1 MLILWFFFPI
11 LSRII
16 SITGENTSNTQLHI
30 FVLFREIS
38 RGTERINYRTRL
50 EINSVSIQPAG
61 NQWLMEAI

>member
-1 MLILWFFFPI
+1 MQILSFLFPI

-16 SITGENTSNTQLHI
+16 PSITSDNTYTLHI